1 MIEKNHQFIED
12 NYSSKKIFKKFISM
26 LVSPLK
32 YILPKKIIILSSSN
46 SYSYNGNSR
55 YLFEYLSLHTSYDVF
70 WFTNSTEVKEYLK
83 KKNFKYL
90 THSNPIKLI
99 FYNAMAKIIFNDG
112 DNYFNIFGLSD
123 TKKTFKIS
131 LFHGYGPKTTLVESK
146 NPETKDLRIRRI
158 NRFNFINFTSDYLAD
173 RVSSDV
179 FGLPRKKAI
188 ILGFP
193 KNDDFFD
200 KNISDESLKNRT
212 ILKSFFGKKVN
223 KYSRVILYT
232 PTWRPYDYK
241 LPLMDI
247 NDFDEQKLNN
257 YLKRN
262 NLFFVYTTHPTLNPN
277 SYLRDSEN
285 IKFVDESYHLYDTN
299 KMMMETDIL
308 LNDYSTTSVEF
319 SILKRPQI
327 FCINDYNKYND
338 TKGFIDNYDELMPG
352 DNFNDMD
359 NLFRLLN
366 EIINNESQ
374 YIKNYQKQR
383 ELLLNKYYN
392 LSNIKSVENY
402 KVFIEGLMNTNKS
415 NNE

>member
-1 MIEKNHQFIED
+1 MGIC
-12 NYSSKKIFKKFISM
+12 
-26 LVSPLK
+26 
-32 YILPKKIIILSSSN
+32 N
-46 SYSYNGNSR
+46 S
-55 YLFEYLSLHTSYDVF
+55 
-70 WFTNSTEVKEYLK
+70 
-83 KKNFKYL
+83 
-90 THSNPIKLI
+90 LI
-99 FYNAMAKIIFNDG
+99 
-112 DNYFNIFGLSD
+112 
-123 TKKTFKIS
+123 
-131 LFHGYGPKTTLVESK
+131 
-146 NPETKDLRIRRI
+146 
-158 NRFNFINFTSDYLAD
+158 
-173 RVSSDV
+173 
-179 FGLPRKKAI
+179 
-188 ILGFP
+188 
-193 KNDDFFD
+193 
-200 KNISDESLKNRT
+200 
-212 ILKSFFGKKVN
+212 
-223 KYSRVILYT
+223 
-232 PTWRPYDYK
+232 
-241 LPLMDI
+241 
-247 NDFDEQKLNN
+247 
-257 YLKRN
+257 

-277 SYLRDSEN
+277 SYLKDSEN

-327 FCINDYNKYND
+327 FCINDYDKYND